1 MILTVTLNPSVD
13 MNYQLDDFTLDTANR
28 VEDVSKTAGGKG
40 LNVANVLRQ
49 LGQDAAATGFLGGEL
64 GDFISKRIQEKGIRD
79 DFVSI
84 HGHTRNCIAIIQKGQ
99 QTEILEGGP
108 NISQEEAGRF
118 LSAFREKV
126 DSVQLVTVSGSH
138 PKGLPADFYHSLLA
152 ICEEAHKPV
161 LLDTKGS
168 LLKTT
173 LEAGASKPYMIKP
186 NEDELAD
193 VMGKPV
199 HGAADI
205 KKALADPLFA
215 GIPWIIVSLGADGA
229 VVKQDDSFYSVQAPK
244 IEAVNPV
251 GSGDSVV
258 AGFAAAMERG
268 LEGEARMTFA
278 LAMGVL
284 NAMEAKTGNVDPAKI
299 EWCLDQMRVETL
311 A

>member
-13 MNYQLDDFTLDTANR
+13 INYQLDDFTLDTANR
-28 VEDVSKTAGGKG
+28 VESVSKTAGGKG

-49 LGQDAAATGFLGGEL
+49 LDQDTAATGFLGGEL
-64 GDFISKRIQEKGIRD
+64 GDFIRARIKENSVRD
-79 DFVSI
+79 DFVATQ
-84 HGHTRNCIAIIQKGQ
+84 GDTRNCIAVIHNGQ
-99 QTEILEGGP
+99 QTEILESGP
-108 NISQEEAGRF
+108 DISDAEADQF

-126 DSVQLVTVSGSH
+126 ENVQLVTVSGSH
-138 PKGLPADFYHSLLA
+138 PKGLPADFYQSMLGV
-152 ICEEAHKPV
+152 CEEAERPV

-193 VMGKPV
+193 VLRHPV
-199 HGAADI
+199 TGAADI
-205 KKALADPLFA
+205 KQALADPLFA

-229 VVKQDDSFYSVQAPK
+229 VVKHDDSYYRVYAPK
-244 IEAVNPV
+244 IDAVNPV

-268 LEGEARMTFA
+268 LEGEERIKFA

-284 NAMEAKTGNVDPAKI
+284 NAMEAKTGHINPNNID
-299 EWCLDQMRVETL
+299 WCLHAMRIEAL
-311 A
+311 